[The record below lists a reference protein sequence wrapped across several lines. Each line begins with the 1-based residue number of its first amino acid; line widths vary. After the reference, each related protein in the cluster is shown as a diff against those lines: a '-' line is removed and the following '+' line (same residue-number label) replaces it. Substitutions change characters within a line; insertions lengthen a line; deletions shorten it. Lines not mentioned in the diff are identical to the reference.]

1 MALGSYAIAM
11 SAPSPSPAPLT
22 AADLPDDLLRA
33 MAARGNVRQ
42 FGPNTVLFSEGD
54 PSDAL
59 YILLAGR
66 VKVYGA
72 DEQGHEVIYNMHG
85 AGETFGE
92 LALDG
97 GPRSASV
104 MTTEPCR
111 LIVVQGADVR
121 VFLTEHPDFA
131 WHLLKKLARLVRH
144 STASVK
150 SLALQDVYGRLADL
164 LRALAAQGP
173 GGGVI
178 EPKPTQQELAER
190 VGSSREMISRILT
203 TLVKGGYVESGAK
216 RLVLKKKLPEGW

>member
-1 MALGSYAIAM
+1 M
-11 SAPSPSPAPLT
+11 SASATPLT
-22 AADLPDDLLRA
+22 AADLSDELLRA

-42 FGPNTVLFSEGD
+42 FGAQTVLFSEGD
-54 PSDAL
+54 PSDAI

-72 DEQGHEVIYNMHG
+72 DEQGREVIYNMHG
-85 AGETFGE
+85 AGESFGE

-104 MTTEPCR
+104 MTVEPCR
-111 LIVVQGADVR
+111 LIVVQGADAR
-121 VFLTEHPDFA
+121 AFLKEHPDFA
-131 WHLLKKLARLVRH
+131 WHLIRKFARLLRH

-164 LRALAAQGP
+164 LRALAEQGP
-173 GGGVI
+173 GAGVI

-190 VGSSREMISRILT
+190 VGSSREMVSRILT
-203 TLVKGGYVESGAK
+203 TLVKGGYVDNEPK
-216 RLVLKKKLPEGW
+216 RLVLRKKLPEGW

>member
-1 MALGSYAIAM
+1 MT
-11 SAPSPSPAPLT
+11 APAAPLS
-22 AADLPDDLLRA
+22 AADLPDELLRA

-42 FGPNTVLFSEGD
+42 FGAQTVLFSEGD

-59 YILLAGR
+59 YIVLAGR

-72 DEQGHEVIYNMHG
+72 DEQGREVIYNMHG
-85 AGETFGE
+85 PGESFGE

-104 MTTEPCR
+104 MTTEASR
-111 LIVVQGADVR
+111 VIVVQGADVR
-121 VFLTEHPDFA
+121 AFLQQHPDFA
-131 WHLLKKLARLVRH
+131 WYLVTKLARLLRH

-173 GGGVI
+173 GDGVI

-190 VGSSREMISRILT
+190 VGSSREMVSRILT
-203 TLVKGGYVESGAK
+203 TLVKGGYVDNEPK
-216 RLVLKKKLPEGW
+216 RLVLKRKLPEGW